1 MEMKNSLELQISVF
15 SAITLVPGSDRFQ
28 LWDVAPLEGLHRLY
42 VNTWDNDSHLFEPIE
57 AGDGVIGYAGQ
68 VLTPIGSPPPTDIPW
83 PPRFLD
89 LDLASEDE
97 SDSSYAT
104 GSESDDT
111 EGTSTGST
119 PDASNAGD
127 MDMSG

>member
-1 MEMKNSLELQISVF
+1 
-15 SAITLVPGSDRFQ
+15 
-28 LWDVAPLEGLHRLY
+28 
-42 VNTWDNDSHLFEPIE
+42 HLFEPVE

-68 VLTPIGSPPPTDIPW
+68 VLTPIGSPPPTDIRW
-83 PPRFLD
+83 PPKFLD

-111 EGTSTGST
+111 EGTSVGPT
-119 PDASNAGD
+119 PDSPDAGNTD
-127 MDMSG
+127 DSLMRSARPDESDSDMSG